1 MSYPRNRAI
10 VEGGSSYVH
19 MSYSGPQV
27 PDGLAS
33 TLIAAGEPAAKKK
46 RMQRTHGGKAGDK
59 VLAAPPPT
67 PLPSSSLP
75 TFLLTLLPTLRLAL
89 LLIRS

>member
-1 MSYPRNRAI
+1 M
-10 VEGGSSYVH
+10 H

-46 RMQRTHGGKAGDK
+46 RMQRMHGGKAGDK
-59 VLAAPPPT
+59 VLAAPPP
-67 PLPSSSLP
+67 PLPSSSVP
-75 TFLLTLLPTLRLAL
+75 TFLLTRTLTLCLAL
-89 LLIRS
+89 LLTCS